1 MQGLDFSL
9 PWYHGS
15 QQPLTKLRTGSSISQ
30 NRDLA
35 KAFSH
40 RPSLVSMSDRGDG
53 EVSPET
59 IGIRHDGETPGFLH
73 VVSEEI
79 GPDDVHPHPHPANAT
94 GWEWVTDRELKLELV
109 EETMV
114 ADSERLTAG
123 EIAEMRRKQKV
134 RGEETFAE

>member
-1 MQGLDFSL
+1 MQGIDFSL

-15 QQPLTKLRTGSSISQ
+15 QEQLTKLRAGSSNTQ

-59 IGIRHDGETPGFLH
+59 FLVRHNGETLVF
-73 VVSEEI
+73 SI
-79 GPDDVHPHPHPANAT
+79 SFPAKPVLMMCT
-94 GWEWVTDRELKLELV
+94 RIHIRRTPP
-109 EETMV
+109 
-114 ADSERLTAG
+114 AG
-123 EIAEMRRKQKV
+123 S
-134 RGEETFAE
+134 G